1 MRSRRSLAQSGLRV
15 APRPLSVACS
25 LSVDLFLAICQGVGL
40 ATAAGM
46 LAGCLAYEGPEKR
59 FLIALAAAAGGA
71 LFAASLTSGTDTRW
85 PGIFAGV
92 PIGAFA
98 MLVTHSVVAGA
109 SQRAE
114 ASSTSVSL
122 IVGAGALLL
131 ALVSLFVSPLA
142 LTVVGGLVWLGI
154 SRRRREARK
163 HEGLRVLR

>member
-1 MRSRRSLAQSGLRV
+1 M
-15 APRPLSVACS
+15 
-25 LSVDLFLAICQGVGL
+25 DLFLAICQGVGL

-46 LAGCLAYEGPEKR
+46 LAGCLAHEGPEKP

-71 LFAASLTSGTDTRW
+71 LFAASLTSATDTSW
-85 PGIFAGV
+85 PGILAGAPV
-92 PIGAFA
+92 GGFA

-114 ASSTSVSL
+114 ASSTTVSL
-122 IVGAGALLL
+122 MVAAAALLL
-131 ALVSLFVSPLA
+131 ALVALFLSPLA
-142 LTVVGGLVWLGI
+142 LVADAGLGWLGV

>member
-1 MRSRRSLAQSGLRV
+1 M
-15 APRPLSVACS
+15 
-25 LSVDLFLAICQGVGL
+25 DLFLAICQGVGL

-46 LAGCLAYEGPEKR
+46 LAGSLALEGPEKR
-59 FLIALAAAAGGA
+59 FLIVLAAAAGAA

-85 PGIFAGV
+85 PGIFIGA

-109 SQRAE
+109 RQRAE
-114 ASSTSVSL
+114 ASSTTVSL
-122 IVGAGALLL
+122 IVAAAALLL
-131 ALVSLFVSPLA
+131 ALVAVFLSPLA
-142 LTVVGGLVWLGI
+142 LILVGGLVWLGI

>member
-1 MRSRRSLAQSGLRV
+1 
-15 APRPLSVACS
+15 
-25 LSVDLFLAICQGVGL
+25 VDLFLAICQGVGL

-46 LAGCLAYEGPEKR
+46 LAGCLAREGPEKR
-59 FLIALAAAAGGA
+59 YLIILAAAAGAA

-85 PGIFAGV
+85 PGIFIGA

-98 MLVTHSVVAGA
+98 MLVTNSVVAGA

-114 ASSTSVSL
+114 ASSTTVSL
-122 IVGAGALLL
+122 IVGGAALLL
-131 ALVSLFVSPLA
+131 ALVSLFLSPLA
-142 LTVVGGLVWLGI
+142 LILVGGLVWLGI

>member
-1 MRSRRSLAQSGLRV
+1 
-15 APRPLSVACS
+15 
-25 LSVDLFLAICQGVGL
+25 
-40 ATAAGM
+40 M
-46 LAGCLAYEGPEKR
+46 LAGCLAYDGPER
-59 FLIALAAAAGGA
+59 PFLIGLAAAAGGA

-85 PGIFAGV
+85 PGIFIGA

-114 ASSTSVSL
+114 ASQTALSL
-122 IVGAGALLL
+122 TVAGAALVL
-131 ALVSLFVSPLA
+131 ALIALA
-142 LTVVGGLVWLGI
+142 PGALSVFALIAVLGFVWLGV